1 MVSRSM
7 RWLGLL
13 PALLLPVLG
22 LWPEAALAGGNFE
35 RHLRAV
41 AVAPAAAPED
51 PNQARVIVKY
61 RPASALARAAGA
73 SSRAQHA
80 GRMGSR
86 LALPLVDGRPLG
98 PHTQALRGRGLS
110 SSQLAARLAAQP
122 DVEWAVV
129 DERRYIT
136 AVPNDPYY
144 AAGQTSPTPS
154 VGQWYLRKPDS
165 TLVSAINAESAWN
178 LSTGSAAI
186 TVAVL
191 DTGVRFDHPD
201 LQGKLWSGYDFVSSD
216 TTARDPDPGRDT
228 DASDPGD
235 WRNPG
240 DSCYDARGDPYN
252 DSSWHGTQVAGLIG
266 ANTGNGIGM
275 ASVGRQVMVLPV
287 RVLGKCGGFDS
298 DIQAAMLWAADIRFP
313 SDLPRLGGEPAPNP
327 HPARVINLSLG
338 SSGVCSASYKEVLAL
353 LVARGVTTV
362 VAAGNTTG
370 EAVNA
375 PANCSDAIAVAGL
388 RHAGSKVGYS
398 SLGPEVAVAAPAGNC
413 VNETGECL
421 YPLLT
426 TDNSGSTS
434 PGANTYSDSFKASLG
449 TSFASP
455 LVAGTVGLMLSVDP
469 TLTPA
474 RIKSILTATA
484 RGFPQFGAQTEGA
497 VACHAPTSTQQVECY
512 CTTATCGAG
521 MLDVG
526 AALAT
531 AAGTSVSPLAVMT
544 ASLTSPT
551 AGRSVDLDAGS
562 SSRSISA
569 YQWSLVSG
577 TSTAVISG
585 AANNSTIRLTSS
597 AAGDAVVRLVVTDG
611 SGATATAV
619 RTINFVVL
627 PTAVIDAGQSDPT
640 VGDRL
645 NFSGANSF
653 ASSGRS
659 IAGYQWAID
668 SGGAL
673 LTFASSTN
681 ASTVALQA
689 NAAGAVQI
697 SLTVTDGAG
706 ASRSSSRSF
715 TVVAAPKAVISAS
728 NTTPSA
734 GTSVLLD
741 GGGSSVAAGRTLVG
755 YHWAITSGSARAGL
769 SGSTESSNVTI
780 ATSAAGEVVVALTVT
795 DSAGASHSS
804 SVTINV
810 TVPAPGPASS
820 GGGALGG
827 GWLLGLGAAVLA
839 LRRPRRR

>member
-22 LWPEAALAGGNFE
+22 LWPGSAFSERNFRAAAM
-35 RHLRAV
+35 
-41 AVAPAAAPED
+41 APAAAPED

-61 RPASALARAAGA
+61 RPASALARATGTTG
-73 SSRAQHA
+73 RAQHA

-98 PHTQALRGRGLS
+98 PHTQALRGHGLS
-110 SSQLAARLAAQP
+110 SRQLAARLAAQP

-144 AAGQTSPTPS
+144 AAGQTSITPG
-154 VGQWYLRKPDS
+154 VGQWYLHKPSS
-165 TLVSAINAESAWN
+165 TLVSAINAESAWD

-201 LQGKLWSGYDFVSSD
+201 LQGKLWPGYDFVSRD
-216 TTARDPDPGRDT
+216 TTSRDGDGRDG
-228 DASDPGD
+228 DPSDPGD
-235 WRNPG
+235 WSLASDTCG
-240 DSCYDARGDPYN
+240 AS

-266 ANTGNGIGM
+266 ANSGNGIGM

-298 DIQAAMLWAADIRFP
+298 DIQAAMLWAAGLS
-313 SDLPRLGGEPAPNP
+313 SDPVANP
-327 HPARVINLSLG
+327 HPAQVINLSLG
-338 SSGVCSASYKEVLAL
+338 SAGSCSASYQTVLAQL
-353 LVARGVTTV
+353 TAARVTVV

-370 EAVNA
+370 LAVNA

-398 SLGPEVAVAAPAGNC
+398 SLGPQVSVAAPAGNC

-426 TDNSGSTS
+426 TDNSGNTS
-434 PGANTYSDSFKASLG
+434 PGANIYSDSFKPSLG

-455 LVAGTVGLMLSVDP
+455 LVAGTVGLMLAVDP

-474 RIKSILTATA
+474 RIKSILKATA

-673 LTFASSTN
+673 VTFASSTN

-741 GGGSSVAAGRTLVG
+741 GGGSSVATGRTLVG
-755 YHWAITSGSARAGL
+755 YRWAITSGSASASL
-769 SGSTESSNVTI
+769 SGSTESSTVNLV
-780 ATSAAGEVVVALTVT
+780 TSATGVVVVALTVT
-795 DSAGASHSS
+795 DSAGAVQTS

-810 TVPAPGPASS
+810 AAPAPSPAGS

-839 LRRPRRR
+839 LRRTRRQ